1 VIFIDFKAGFG
12 RNMLRKLANSLFF
25 GGDVSSCVQKVIPS
39 RQKRKGFLLYCS
51 RLFVT
56 LASPKF
62 LALGNAKE
70 KQVFLLHFTRYFVTL
85 PRNVKT

>member
-1 VIFIDFKAGFG
+1 MAILVQVVQVVQHKKAITFRYG
-12 RNMLRKLANSLFF
+12 K
-25 GGDVSSCVQKVIPS
+25 
-39 RQKRKGFLLYCS
+39 KRKGFLLYCS

>member
-1 VIFIDFKAGFG
+1 MRSK
-12 RNMLRKLANSLFF
+12 SYS
-25 GGDVSSCVQKVIPS
+25 VSAKK
-39 RQKRKGFLLYCS
+39 KRISFVLLPT
-51 RLFVT
+51 FVT

>member
-1 VIFIDFKAGFG
+1 MTLAVTCHILHHVLKTLCMSNVVLVI
-12 RNMLRKLANSLFF
+12 
-25 GGDVSSCVQKVIPS
+25 QKV
-39 RQKRKGFLLYCS
+39 
-51 RLFVT
+51 VT